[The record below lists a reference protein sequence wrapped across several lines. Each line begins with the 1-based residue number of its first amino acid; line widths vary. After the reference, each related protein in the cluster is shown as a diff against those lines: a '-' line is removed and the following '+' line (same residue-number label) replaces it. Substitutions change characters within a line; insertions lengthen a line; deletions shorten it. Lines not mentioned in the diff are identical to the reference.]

1 MKRKGWIWTAL
12 VLALLCVPMHALA
25 VPAFPWLTS
34 MEDPFTGETI
44 EGYLRGDE
52 RFSYRVDAAERVIAF
67 DEFGC
72 LRYVIYNGDSY
83 ALGGCLAAEDGT
95 AEIGGTPVMSG
106 DDQLESRLTALMA
119 EIEAARPATFDLEDG
134 YTSLSGHYVYA
145 EQENDA
151 LFGKLIQYRTYPLPT
166 GYAKRGDSIP
176 LLVLRVNYA
185 DVQGCFT
192 DTQWSEMIFGDET
205 GLPAF
210 YLENSNGQFS

>member
-83 ALGGCLAAEDGT
+83 ALGGYLAAEDGT

-134 YTSLSGHYVYA
+134 YTPLNGHYVYA

-185 DVQGCFT
+185 DVKGCFT
-192 DTQWSEMIFGDET
+192 DAQWSEMIFGDET